1 MEYVITLMA
10 FLIILGV
17 KWISKPEKNV
27 NKEHREQEK
36 PQNTEKT
43 SEKEGKTTMI
53 YKATEMISETFDQYG
68 IKYRTAETENLS
80 YVEAGYNIEC
90 GPFARV
96 VYFSSRNEN
105 DVQIRIFGLMNK
117 VPEEKR
123 TAMVDACNSVNNKIR
138 YYKFYLDP
146 DNDLLAEYDLPLSSA
161 DERVGENCYEM
172 FVRATQIL
180 DTFYHVFA
188 EAVYRTSP
196 AAKEFSDTIDAL
208 KYLRDH
214 PITIPQEDKGE
225 RM

>member
-1 MEYVITLMA
+1 MEYVIALMA

-27 NKEHREQEK
+27 QTEQREQAK
-36 PQNTEKT
+36 PQSTENT

-68 IKYRTAETENLS
+68 IKYRTVEAENVS

-90 GPFARV
+90 GPCARV
-96 VYFSSRNEN
+96 AYFSSCNEN
-105 DVQIRIFGLMNK
+105 DVQIRIFGLMHR

-123 TAMVDACNSVNNKIR
+123 SAMLDACNNVNGKVR

-146 DNDLLAEYDLPLSSA
+146 NNDLLAEYDLPLSSA
-161 DERVGENCYEM
+161 DERVGENCYEL
-172 FVRATQIL
+172 FVRAIQIL
-180 DTFYHVFA
+180 DNFYHVFA

-214 PITIPQEDKGE
+214 PITIPQENE
-225 RM
+225 